1 MGANRIVLVTGATG
15 YVGRR
20 LVAQLAERGTPVR
33 ALVHRSRQGLP
44 DGVEAVEGNITDAAS
59 LAPAC
64 EGADVVVNL
73 ASITADR
80 KPPPGGYDRVNA
92 EGAAALAAAAR
103 TAGVRRFVHL
113 AGIDTTIGPPGAY
126 LAGRRRGDAAVLASG
141 IESVAILRPSI
152 MFGGQDAA
160 FIKAL
165 ARLVKLAPAVPVP
178 GDGTV
183 KLQMVWVDDVVR
195 CIVQLADDMRPGQF
209 PIGGPDQP
217 SYDEVLDLIGEGLG
231 KSHVRKLHFP
241 VPFFAVQARLLSILP
256 SPPLTPAALELF
268 ASDNVTTTDA
278 IEQQFGFRPRGL
290 AEHLRREGLYA

>member
-1 MGANRIVLVTGATG
+1 VGSNRTVLVTGSSG

-20 LVAQLAERGTPVR
+20 LVARLVERGTPVR
-33 ALVHRSRQGLP
+33 ALVHRSRTDLP
-44 DGVEAVEGNITDAAS
+44 GAVRAVEGDVTDAAS
-59 LAPAC
+59 LVGAC
-64 EGADVVVNL
+64 EGVDVVVNL

-92 EGAAALAAAAR
+92 EGPATLAVAAR

-113 AGIDTTIGPPGAY
+113 AGIDTTMGEPGPY

-152 MFGGQDAA
+152 MFGGSDSA
-160 FIKAL
+160 FVKAL
-165 ARLVKLAPAVPVP
+165 ARVVKLAPAVPVP

-183 KLQMVWVDDVVR
+183 RLQMVWVEDVVR
-195 CIVQLADDMRPGQF
+195 CIMQLVDDMRPGQF

-217 SYDEVLDLIGEGLG
+217 TYDEVLDTIGEGLG
-231 KSHVRKLHFP
+231 KRRVRKIHLPLPLFS
-241 VPFFAVQARLLSILP
+241 VQARLLSVLP

-268 ASDNVTTTDA
+268 ASDNTTTVDA
-278 IEQQFGFRPRGL
+278 IEQQFNFRPRSF
-290 AEHLRREGLYA
+290 AEHVRREGLFA

>member
-1 MGANRIVLVTGATG
+1 MGANRTVLVTGSSG

-20 LVAQLAERGTPVR
+20 LVARLAERGTPVR
-33 ALVHRSRQGLP
+33 ALVHRSRGDLP
-44 DGVEAVEGNITDAAS
+44 EGVEAVEGDVTDAGS
-59 LAPAC
+59 LARAC

-92 EGAAALAAAAR
+92 EGPAALATAAR

-113 AGIDTTIGPPGAY
+113 AGIDTTIGPPGPY

-152 MFGGQDAA
+152 MFGGRDSA
-160 FIKAL
+160 FVRAL

-183 KLQMVWVDDVVR
+183 RLQMVWVEDVVR
-195 CIVQLADDMRPGQF
+195 CIMQLADDMRPGQF

-217 SYDEVLDLIGEGLG
+217 TYDEVLDMIGEGLG
-231 KSHVRKLHFP
+231 KRRVRKLHLP
-241 VPFFAVQARLLSILP
+241 VPFFAVQARLLSLLP

-278 IEQQFGFRPRGL
+278 IEQQFGFRPRGF
-290 AEHLRREGLYA
+290 AEHVRREGLFA